1 MKIIAAFSAAIIM
14 ILIFSGCGRLIN
26 EKALNNIPAANSVST
41 SSNTKTQENLNS
53 GIKPSIRNTDVQM
66 QNLSGVMDKMGTAM
80 NDLDDSKDITD
91 LESIINNN

>member
-1 MKIIAAFSAAIIM
+1 MKIIAAFSAALIM
-14 ILIFSGCGRLIN
+14 ILVFSGCGSLIN
-26 EKALNNIPAANSVST
+26 GKALNNIPAANSVST

-53 GIKPSIRNTDVQM
+53 DIKPSIRNTDVQM
-66 QNLSGVMDKMGTAM
+66 QNLSGIMDKMGTAM